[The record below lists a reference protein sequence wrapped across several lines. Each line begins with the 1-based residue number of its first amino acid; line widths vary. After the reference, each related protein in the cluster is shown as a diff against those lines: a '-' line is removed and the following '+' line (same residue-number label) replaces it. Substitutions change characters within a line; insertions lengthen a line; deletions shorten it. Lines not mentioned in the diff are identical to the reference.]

1 MINDIYNENKGVRK
15 ITNENQI
22 ILINNIKLT
31 KKLLLN
37 NLSNEN
43 NEMPIS
49 KESTSRTII
58 SNYEFMNKYKIKSEK
73 KLSIPFS
80 EVNSSKS
87 SIRKD
92 NFGNEIKKGGK
103 QKIAFADE
111 IKVVDSLFEN
121 NKNNKLKNN
130 RKKNFPSSKCLFEDI
145 LSINKIKERS
155 LTPKSSKSSLIK
167 IINNIYKYNINKKY
181 FEDLLVNVI
190 KIESTKKETK
200 LNTFFMNNRN
210 NIEEEQ
216 QVCCSCY
223 CSIL

>member
-1 MINDIYNENKGVRK
+1 MKNDIYNENKEVKK

-31 KKLLLN
+31 KKLLLK

-43 NEMPIS
+43 NEMSNS
-49 KESTSRTII
+49 KESTSRT
-58 SNYEFMNKYKIKSEK
+58 YEFMNMYKIKSEK
-73 KLSIPFS
+73 KLNIPFS

-111 IKVVDSLFEN
+111 IKVVDALFEN

-130 RKKNFPSSKCLFEDI
+130 RKKNFSSSKCLFEDI
-145 LSINKIKERS
+145 LSINKIKKRE
-155 LTPKSSKSSLIK
+155 LTPKNSKSSLIK

-190 KIESTKKETK
+190 KVESTKKETK

-210 NIEEEQ
+210 NSEEE

>member
-1 MINDIYNENKGVRK
+1 MKNDIYNENKEVKK

-31 KKLLLN
+31 KKLLLK

-43 NEMPIS
+43 NELSNS
-49 KESTSRTII
+49 KESTSRT
-58 SNYEFMNKYKIKSEK
+58 YEFMNMYKIKSEK
-73 KLSIPFS
+73 KLNIPFS

-111 IKVVDSLFEN
+111 IQVVNDLLEN

-130 RKKNFPSSKCLFEDI
+130 RKKNFSSSKCLFEDI
-145 LSINKIKERS
+145 LSINKIKKRA
-155 LTPKSSKSSLIK
+155 LTPKNSKSSLIK

-210 NIEEEQ
+210 NSEEE

>member
-1 MINDIYNENKGVRK
+1 MKNDIYNENKEVKK

-31 KKLLLN
+31 KKLLLK

-43 NEMPIS
+43 NEMSNS
-49 KESTSRTII
+49 KESTSRT
-58 SNYEFMNKYKIKSEK
+58 YEFMNMYKIKSEK
-73 KLSIPFS
+73 KLNIPFS

-111 IKVVDSLFEN
+111 IQVVNDLLEN

-130 RKKNFPSSKCLFEDI
+130 RKKNFSSSKCLFEDI
-145 LSINKIKERS
+145 LSINKIKKRA
-155 LTPKSSKSSLIK
+155 LTPKNSKSSLIK

-210 NIEEEQ
+210 NSEEE

>member
-1 MINDIYNENKGVRK
+1 MKNDIYNENKEVKK

-31 KKLLLN
+31 KKLLLK

-43 NEMPIS
+43 NEMSNS
-49 KESTSRTII
+49 KESTSRT
-58 SNYEFMNKYKIKSEK
+58 YEFMNMYKIKSEK
-73 KLSIPFS
+73 KLNIPFS

-111 IKVVDSLFEN
+111 IQVVNDLLEN

-130 RKKNFPSSKCLFEDI
+130 RKKNFSSSKCLFEDI
-145 LSINKIKERS
+145 LSINKIKKRA
-155 LTPKSSKSSLIK
+155 LTPKNSKSSLIK

>member
-1 MINDIYNENKGVRK
+1 MKNDIYNENKEVKK

-31 KKLLLN
+31 KKLLLK

-43 NEMPIS
+43 NEMSNS
-49 KESTSRTII
+49 KESTSRT
-58 SNYEFMNKYKIKSEK
+58 YEFMNMYKIKSEK
-73 KLSIPFS
+73 KLNIPFS

-111 IKVVDSLFEN
+111 IQVVNALLEN

-130 RKKNFPSSKCLFEDI
+130 RKKNFSSSKCLFEDI
-145 LSINKIKERS
+145 LSINKIKKRE
-155 LTPKSSKSSLIK
+155 LTPKNSKSSLIK

-190 KIESTKKETK
+190 KVESTKKETK

-210 NIEEEQ
+210 NSEEE

>member
-1 MINDIYNENKGVRK
+1 MKNDIYNENKEVKK

-31 KKLLLN
+31 KKLLLK

-43 NEMPIS
+43 NEMSNS
-49 KESTSRTII
+49 KESTSRT
-58 SNYEFMNKYKIKSEK
+58 YEFMNMYKIKSEK
-73 KLSIPFS
+73 KLNIPFS

-111 IKVVDSLFEN
+111 IKVVDALFEN